1 MRHAQPPPGYAP
13 RRTPPPRPRGVRRA
27 IRASPSATRTRT
39 ARRPN
44 PPAEAPSERRNTDT
58 RGGARRGGEVFDVH
72 RRRERRLREIL
83 HRAASAAKERTSG
96 GRVFGRRS
104 VCSVRTAVLLGAFS
118 RPFSLSEFQAPF
130 VESRGGSSDGE
141 RGGVDAQ
148 LSPPRDG
155 DGADGALRAAGQRAV
170 QLADNLR
177 ELRVRPAAEDDLLR
191 RRRLVLRVRIA
202 RATRAETTRVT
213 RTRLRTR
220 RVRIGVGIVL
230 AEKRIVR
237 ERTRPG
243 ARTFP
248 DALAVAR
255 PFVREKLSLLQ
266 RAVSRRAARASAA
279 AYAAVAAAS
288 RVVAPSARR
297 PSDSATETSRD
308 PPPPRCLAKN
318 ARSASAA
325 SLRASARRSARRFA
339 RSAWSRPRLPRSYS
353 RSQSGSSSGGGGVLD
368 AGADCS
374 RVAAPPARR
383 DDPTARTRDGRRGMM
398 YGRGHALRSRGA
410 RSMDEDG
417 CAGRSTESPLGSRSK
432 SWHPRTRRSVHHE
445 GTGASRA
452 RRRRAAET
460 RRGRD
465 AAYLEPVERRAEH
478 AQGFSV
484 PVGLSKIPMPPRSST
499 SYRPRMRSSWMS

>member
-1 MRHAQPPPGYAP
+1 M
-13 RRTPPPRPRGVRRA
+13 
-27 IRASPSATRTRT
+27 
-39 ARRPN
+39 
-44 PPAEAPSERRNTDT
+44 
-58 RGGARRGGEVFDVH
+58 
-72 RRRERRLREIL
+72 
-83 HRAASAAKERTSG
+83 
-96 GRVFGRRS
+96 
-104 VCSVRTAVLLGAFS
+104 
-118 RPFSLSEFQAPF
+118 
-130 VESRGGSSDGE
+130 
-141 RGGVDAQ
+141 
-148 LSPPRDG
+148 
-155 DGADGALRAAGQRAV
+155 
-170 QLADNLR
+170 
-177 ELRVRPAAEDDLLR
+177 RPAAEDDLLR

-266 RAVSRRAARASAA
+266 RAVSRRAARARAA

-297 PSDSATETSRD
+297 PSDPRRASRD

-353 RSQSGSSSGGGGVLD
+353 RSQSGSSS
-368 AGADCS
+368 AAAASSTPADCP
-374 RVAAPPARR
+374 RRRAPARR

-398 YGRGHALRSRGA
+398 SWTRSCAAFAGRAVDGRGWMRGA
-410 RSMDEDG
+410 VDG
-417 CAGRSTESPLGSRSK
+417 VAARVAFKKLAPSDAPIGT
-432 SWHPRTRRSVHHE
+432 PR

-478 AQGFSV
+478 AQGFSRSCGTLEDPDAAPLQHV
-484 PVGLSKIPMPPRSST
+484 VQASHEVQLDVVGAEREGGERARGTRVRRLAREIRDIGRHRIRGPRARGAPDVEPRGDDSPEDPSSST
-499 SYRPRMRSSWMS
+499 A